1 MKTSLQCAEVL
12 KEKQQKCQIVWK
24 KEEGEYRTSWSRI
37 TSIGVIAPTNRRHS
51 ALVASFLNGHC
62 REQARQEPKKTIRHS
77 MEEWETKPDE
87 VKKEYDDLIWKV
99 QSNRKD
105 KRHEIMNSIL
115 SHGLNASQLLM
126 KSKGTNLIWIKRNF
140 VLSAAQG
147 PDILA
152 WLLCAWHNSVQDRST
167 AAFLSYFCSSLIR
180 GALLCV
186 LGQACCCGT
195 AGCRLKGLLG
205 QLYARTAQDCPC
217 WPLQYCCFRS
227 AHLSLT
233 PAADT
238 PALQHLSLS
247 HLQCTFLALGFSHSQ
262 MHPS

>member
-1 MKTSLQCAEVL
+1 MRDCT
-12 KEKQQKCQIVWK
+12 
-24 KEEGEYRTSWSRI
+24 
-37 TSIGVIAPTNRRHS
+37 
-51 ALVASFLNGHC
+51 
-62 REQARQEPKKTIRHS
+62 
-77 MEEWETKPDE
+77 PDE

-105 KRHEIMNSIL
+105 KRHKIMNSIL

-152 WLLCAWHNSVQDRST
+152 WLLCAWHNSMQDRST

-180 GALLCV
+180 GPLLCV
-186 LGQACCCGT
+186 LGQACCCGI
-195 AGCRLKGLLG
+195 AGCRLGCTPAQLG
-205 QLYARTAQDCPC
+205 TALADHSST
-217 WPLQYCCFRS
+217 S
-227 AHLSLT
+227 ASKVLHFSLT
-233 PAADT
+233 RAADT
-238 PALQHLSLS
+238 PALQHHSLS

-262 MHPS
+262 MHLS